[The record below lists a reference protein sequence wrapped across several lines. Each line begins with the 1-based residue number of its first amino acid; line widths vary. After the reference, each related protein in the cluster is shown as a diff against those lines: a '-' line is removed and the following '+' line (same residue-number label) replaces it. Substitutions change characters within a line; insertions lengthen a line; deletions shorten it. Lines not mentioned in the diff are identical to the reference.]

1 MTSDTRIGLLLA
13 SIFILAIVL
22 LVNGP
27 YLPLRPQVGVIENNK
42 ENTGDI
48 DMAVGLAAKE
58 WEVYDQLMQEYRSHQ
73 AQIPVEPDKNDMDQ
87 LSPQGTIHIV
97 CENENLALIAQHYYG
112 KKEGNRQ
119 THINRIFNVNRNV
132 LNSPDRI
139 RVGQKLM
146 IPPLVNEQKTIP
158 PENKEHP
165 AIEHPIEPPKQPKT
179 KPEDTQGYIVKDG
192 DSLWKIAVSILGNG
206 NRYQDIVQMNKDLLT
221 DENRLKPGMRL
232 SLPSH

>member
-1 MTSDTRIGLLLA
+1 MTSDTRIGLLLGLT
-13 SIFILAIVL
+13 FILAIVL

-27 YLPLRPQVGVIENNK
+27 SRSLSPQVSVIESHK
-42 ENTGDI
+42 ENIGDI

-58 WEVYDQLMQEYRSHQ
+58 WEVYDQLMQEYRSKQ
-73 AQIPVEPDKNDMDQ
+73 AQIQVKHDKNDMDSV
-87 LSPQGTIHIV
+87 SPQGTIHIV

-119 THINRIFNVNRNV
+119 THINRIFNANRNV

-158 PENKEHP
+158 PDNKEHP
-165 AIEHPIEPPKQPKT
+165 AIEHPTEPPKQPKT
-179 KPEDTQGYIVKDG
+179 KQDHTQGYIVKDG

-206 NRYQDIVQMNKDLLT
+206 NRYQDIVQMNRDLLT